1 MNPCLKTGAD
11 VLIETHQAI
20 LHGDLYVCGEMFVL
34 RYIPEHDA
42 ARWIHEPRW
51 IYDTIRISNPHASF
65 FNNACDHA
73 DNEMPWAAPEV
84 LHLEGAGVWV
94 IHRDYVQLSDEL
106 KEMLAAQEAYRKYAI
121 DKDDQF
127 KD

>member
-11 VLIETHQAI
+11 ILIESHQAI

-34 RYIPEHDA
+34 RYIPLHDA
-42 ARWIHEPRW
+42 QRWIHEPNF
-51 IYDTIRISNPHASF
+51 IFDTPRIANPDASF

-73 DNEMPWAAPEV
+73 DHEMPWCPPDN
-84 LHLEGAGVWV
+84 LHLEGAGVWL
-94 IHRDYVQLSDEL
+94 IHRDYVKLSDGLSEL
-106 KEMLAAQEAYRKYAI
+106 LAAQDAYRTYAI